1 VDSASNNA
9 GLGLSPL
16 NSLARLPGSIFA
28 VESSVDYGCMAGNG
42 VAVFGVD
49 PVTRKA
55 TCQSIMIPSSCD
67 GRQPLKAAS
76 EQAIAAVPP
85 GLGPGAGGRENSE
98 KKGRGRQNVGDGGV
112 DGGGGPGVNPIP
124 PIIGGSVMCHNPRS
138 ISCGTQAGI
147 SSYSML
153 GSGESSR
160 CRL

>member
-98 KKGRGRQNVGDGGV
+98 KKGGGQDGS
-112 DGGGGPGVNPIP
+112 DSGGGPDIPIP